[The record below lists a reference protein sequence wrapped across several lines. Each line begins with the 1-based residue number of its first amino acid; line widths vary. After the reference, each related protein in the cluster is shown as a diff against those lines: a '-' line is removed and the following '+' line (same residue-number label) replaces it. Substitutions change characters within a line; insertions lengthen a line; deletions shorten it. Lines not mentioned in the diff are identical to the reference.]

1 MSVTI
6 GTIVAKTGISA
17 GAKVAKKAVT
27 EPESVAK
34 WILIIVLV
42 FLAPLLL
49 IAVLLF
55 GMVSGVQGY
64 ATSAMGEFLQSD
76 LYEQIQ
82 NTNRFYV
89 ERKTEQLYERAIL
102 EYNLLYSNS
111 DLEGEDQQMVLS
123 KEEMKRLLADN
134 NIFFEIEA
142 PNLAYTLAYITHC
155 DDVRSKWGNIFVWE
169 EETTENPSIS
179 SKKIREFYDA
189 ITTVQIRTEEN
200 EEGEICVTYYLEVM
214 TPEMVALHYWSE
226 DAVTEQMY
234 IESYYQ
240 FCEIYDISPVNN
252 MLVNANM
259 SVPLYF
265 QSDYRHVKYGRG
277 TIASSGCAPT
287 AIAMCLS
294 YLTGQT
300 ITPDVVVNWTGDR
313 YYNYGPGGGSYW
325 SIFPACASHWGCSS
339 TQVASSDTD
348 AVKAALNNG
357 YPVIA
362 SMGSG
367 HFTSSGHFI
376 VICGMTE
383 DGKLIVNDPNRSNYE
398 KHGSAVPA
406 EWVWNESK
414 GYFIYTKGGK

>member
-1 MSVTI
+1 MSVTF

-17 GAKVAKKAVT
+17 GAKAARKAVT

-34 WILIIVLV
+34 WILIIVFIIV
-42 FLAPLLL
+42 APLLL
-49 IAVLLF
+49 IVVLLF

-64 ATSAMGEFLQSD
+64 ATSAMDEFLQSD

-82 NTNRFYV
+82 SINSFY
-89 ERKTEQLYERAIL
+89 EEQKTEQLYERAIL
-102 EYNLLYSNS
+102 EYNLSYPESTS
-111 DLEGEDQQMVLS
+111 EEETQGELS
-123 KEEMKRLLADN
+123 TEEMKTLLADN
-134 NIFFEIEA
+134 HIFFEIEA

-155 DDVRSKWGNIFVWE
+155 EDIQSKWGNIFVIE
-169 EETTENPSIS
+169 EETAENPSINGR
-179 SKKIREFYDA
+179 KIRDFYDA

-200 EEGEICVTYYLEVM
+200 EEGEISVTYYLEVM
-214 TPEMVALHYWSE
+214 TPEMVALHYWPE

-234 IESYYQ
+234 IESYHQ
-240 FCEIYDISPVNN
+240 FCEIYDISTVNTILAN
-252 MLVNANM
+252 VNM

-325 SIFPACASHWGCSS
+325 SIFSACASHWGCSS
-339 TQVASSDTD
+339 TQVAPSNID
-348 AVKAALNNG
+348 AVKGALNNG
-357 YPVIA
+357 NPVIA
-362 SMGSG
+362 SMSSG

-398 KHGSAVPA
+398 KHGAAVPA
-406 EWVWNESK
+406 EWVWTESK
-414 GYFIYTKGGK
+414 GYFIFTKGGK